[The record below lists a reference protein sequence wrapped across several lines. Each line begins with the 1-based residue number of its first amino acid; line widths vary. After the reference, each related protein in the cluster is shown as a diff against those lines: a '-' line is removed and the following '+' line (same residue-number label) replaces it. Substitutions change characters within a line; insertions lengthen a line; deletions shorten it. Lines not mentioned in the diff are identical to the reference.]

1 MLNELRLDPRIAS
14 LYRAR
19 RAPVPGVI
27 EFARSVGF
35 TPEDWQARFLESDAK
50 QVILNC
56 HRTAGKSA
64 VVSILALHR
73 MLTIP
78 NYEILVL
85 SRNDEQAKELVY
97 NLTRAF
103 NRLPVKPALD
113 GQPTA
118 HGLRLASG
126 SRLMAVPCTEPR
138 GFHVDMLIED
148 EASEVPHEV
157 YMAARPVVMAKNG
170 RYLMLSTPKG
180 KTGHF
185 WNVWSEQANWLKIKA
200 TYRDTKRYDAEKLAR
215 IEADRIEC
223 GPDWFAQE
231 WECEFVQVSGQL
243 IAESQ
248 IEAARGDVKL
258 DAMDDIAW

>member
-1 MLNELRLDPRIAS
+1 MGGVLQLDPR
-14 LYRAR
+14 LRQVYRKAR
-19 RAPVPGVI
+19 AGPPSVL

-35 TPEDWQARFLESDAK
+35 EPEGWQLRLLESEDR

-56 HRTAGKSA
+56 HRMAGKSA
-64 VVSILALHR
+64 AVSILALHR
-73 MLTIP
+73 MITIP
-78 NYEILVL
+78 DYEILVL

-103 NRLPVKPALD
+103 NRLPSPPATV
-113 GQPTA
+113 GSPSA
-118 HGLRLASG
+118 HGLRLANG
-126 SRLMAVPCTEPR
+126 SRLVAVPCTEPR

-185 WNVWSEQANWLKIKA
+185 WNVWSEQKNWLKIKA
-200 TYRDTKRYDAEKLAR
+200 TYRDTKRYPPERLAR
-215 IEADRIEC
+215 IEADRVEC
-223 GPDWFAQE
+223 GPEWFAQE
-231 WECEFVQVSGQL
+231 WECEFIQVSGQM

-248 IEAARGDVKL
+248 IEAASADVKL
-258 DAMDDIAW
+258 DDMSDVVW

>member
-1 MLNELRLDPRIAS
+1 M
-14 LYRAR
+14 
-19 RAPVPGVI
+19 
-27 EFARSVGF
+27 
-35 TPEDWQARFLESDAK
+35 
-50 QVILNC
+50 
-56 HRTAGKSA
+56 
-64 VVSILALHR
+64 VSILALHR

-97 NLTRAF
+97 NLMRAF
-103 NRLPVKPALD
+103 NKLPVRPAID
-113 GQPTA
+113 GQPSA
-118 HGLRLASG
+118 HGMRLANG
-126 SRLMAVPCTEPR
+126 SRLLAVPCTEPR

-148 EASEVPHEV
+148 EASEVPHAV

-185 WNVWSEQANWLKIKA
+185 WDVWSEQKNWLKIKA

-223 GPDWFAQE
+223 GEAWFSQE
-231 WECEFVQVSGQL
+231 WECSFVQVTGQL
-243 IAESQ
+243 IADSH
-248 IEAARGDVKL
+248 IAAAATDGIVMDSLDDVK
-258 DAMDDIAW
+258 W